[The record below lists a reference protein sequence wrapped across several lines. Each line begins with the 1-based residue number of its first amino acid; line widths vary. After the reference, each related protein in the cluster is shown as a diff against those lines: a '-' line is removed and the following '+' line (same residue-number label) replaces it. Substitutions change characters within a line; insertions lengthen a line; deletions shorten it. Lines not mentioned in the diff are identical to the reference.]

1 MRNVRLSKLALA
13 DIAAILQ
20 ASEDRQGVAAQQ
32 RYQTLIA
39 LAVDRIA
46 DTTRLQ
52 AVIERP
58 EIADGVRCLH
68 LRHVRTRDKDARVEA
83 PVHAIY
89 FQYVGANDVEILRI
103 LHERMDPA
111 LHIGDEF

>member
-1 MRNVRLSKLALA
+1 
-13 DIAAILQ
+13 
-20 ASEDRQGVAAQQ
+20 
-32 RYQTLIA
+32 
-39 LAVDRIA
+39 
-46 DTTRLQ
+46 
-52 AVIERP
+52 
-58 EIADGVRCLH
+58 